1 MNVAVEHHPDYV
13 VHATSADDV
22 RATVRTAQRFGL
34 PVTVFSTGHGFA
46 RGIDGGIALSTA
58 GLTGVE
64 VDEPART
71 ARIAAGSR
79 WRDVLDVVTPLGL
92 AAVTG
97 SSPDVGAVGFLLGGG
112 IGPLAREVGFGSN
125 YLVAADLVT
134 GDGTLLHVDD
144 EHHPEILRA
153 LRGGKWGLGVVTSV
167 TVRLLNLETVTGGN
181 FFALGD
187 DAATLFRTY
196 ADWVQGAPSD
206 ITTSIALL
214 RLPPLEFLP
223 EPLRG
228 QYVANVRVASTRP
241 LAEVERAIAP
251 LRTAVPILMDSIAEI
266 PYAAIGGVHADPTD
280 PMPILDGST
289 LLHTFEP
296 RTAEAVLAVAGPQS
310 QAPLMRPR
318 SATSAGRSP
327 TGRTAPTRSRGATP
341 RSRSSRSGSPSPSS
355 SRRPSPQRSTVCSRR
370 RSPGRSDV
378 PRRTS
383 RGRSARPHRSTCGRR
398 PTRRTSRPCAASST
412 PTGGSRCPCEAPP
425 GGRRQPTTVTRPGKS
440 RGPSGRK
447 RPSDEVLEWEII
459 WRKFPSR

>member
-1 MNVAVEHHPDYV
+1 MTAHDTTQDVVLAALAQGVSGRVLLGDDPEARLSGMNVAVEHRPDYV
-13 VHATSADDV
+13 VHATSTADV
-22 RATVRTAQRFGL
+22 QATLRAAALYGL

-71 ARIAAGSR
+71 ATIAAGSR

-125 YLVAADLVT
+125 YLVGADVVT
-134 GDGTLLHVDD
+134 GTGEVLHVDD
-144 EHHPEILRA
+144 EHHPEVLRA

-167 TVRLLNLETVTGGN
+167 TVRLLNLEKVTGGS

-196 ADWVQGAPSD
+196 ADWVQTAPAD
-206 ITTSIALL
+206 LTTSIALL
-214 RLPPLEFLP
+214 RLPDMEFLP

-251 LRTAVPILMDSIAEI
+251 LRTAAPIMMDSIAEI

-280 PMPILDGST
+280 PMPFLDGST

-296 RTAEAVLAVAGPQS
+296 STAEAVLAVAGPQT
-310 QAPLMRPR
+310 QTPLMMTEIRHLGGALADGTHGPD
-318 SATSAGRSP
+318 SV
-327 TGRTAPTRSRGATP
+327 TGRDAAFALFTIGLPVPELFDEAVPAAINGLLEATQP
-341 RSRSSRSGSPSPSS
+341 WSLGRTQANFAGSIGQADPIDLWSPADQAHLATV
-355 SRRPSPQRSTVCSRR
+355 RRELDPD
-370 RSPGRSDV
+370 GRFTL
-378 PRRTS
+378 P
-383 RGRSARPHRSTCGRR
+383 
-398 PTRRTSRPCAASST
+398 
-412 PTGGSRCPCEAPP
+412 
-425 GGRRQPTTVTRPGKS
+425 
-440 RGPSGRK
+440 
-447 RPSDEVLEWEII
+447 I
-459 WRKFPSR
+459 

>member
-1 MNVAVEHHPDYV
+1 MTAHETTQDVVLAALGQSVTGRVLAGTDPDARLSGMNVAVEHHPDYV
-13 VHATSADDV
+13 VHATSPEDV
-22 RATVRTAQRFGL
+22 QATVRTAKLFGL

-71 ARIAAGSR
+71 ARIAAGTR

-112 IGPLAREVGFGSN
+112 IGPLAREVGFGSS
-125 YLVAADLVT
+125 YLVEADVVA
-134 GDGTLLHVDD
+134 GDGELIHVD
-144 EHHPEILRA
+144 EAHHPEVLRA

-196 ADWVQGAPSD
+196 ADWVATAPSD
-206 ITTSIALL
+206 ITTSVALL
-214 RLPPLEFLP
+214 RLPPLELVP

-241 LAEVERAIAP
+241 LSEVLRAIAP
-251 LRTAVPILMDSIAEI
+251 LRTTVPIVMDSIAEI
-266 PYAAIGGVHADPTD
+266 PYAQIGGVHADPTD
-280 PMPILDGST
+280 PMPFLDGST

-296 RTAEAVLAVAGPQS
+296 RTADAVLEFAGPQT
-310 QAPLMRPR
+310 QTPLMMTEIRHLGGALADGTHGPD
-318 SATSAGRSP
+318 SV
-327 TGRTAPTRSRGATP
+327 TGRDAAFALFTIGLPVPELFAEAVPAAINGLLEAARPWSLGRTQANFAGAISEAAPFDLW
-341 RSRSSRSGSPSPSS
+341 SPSDQAHLATV
-355 SRRPSPQRSTVCSRR
+355 RRELDPD
-370 RSPGRSDV
+370 GRFAL
-378 PRRTS
+378 P
-383 RGRSARPHRSTCGRR
+383 A
-398 PTRRTSRPCAASST
+398 
-412 PTGGSRCPCEAPP
+412 
-425 GGRRQPTTVTRPGKS
+425 
-440 RGPSGRK
+440 
-447 RPSDEVLEWEII
+447 
-459 WRKFPSR
+459 

>member
-1 MNVAVEHHPDYV
+1 MTAHETTQDVVLAALAQGVTGRVLAGTDPDARLSGMNVAVEHRPDYV

-22 RATVRTAQRFGL
+22 QATVRTAQRFGL

-64 VDEPART
+64 VDQPART

-112 IGPLAREVGFGSN
+112 IGPLAREVGFGSS
-125 YLVAADLVT
+125 YLVAADVVT

-153 LRGGKWGLGVVTSV
+153 LRGGKWGLGIVTSV
-167 TVRLLNLETVTGGN
+167 TVRLLNLEKVTGGN

-187 DAATLFRTY
+187 DAATLFRAY
-196 ADWVQGAPSD
+196 AEWVPSAPSD
-206 ITTSIALL
+206 VTTSIALL

-241 LAEVERAIAP
+241 LAEVESAIAP
-251 LRTAVPILMDSIAEI
+251 LRTTVPILMDTIAEI
-266 PYAAIGGVHADPTD
+266 PYAAIGGVHADPTE
-280 PMPILDGST
+280 PMPFIDGST

-296 RTAEAVLAVAGPQS
+296 QTAEAVLAVAGPQS
-310 QAPLMRPR
+310 QAPLMMTEIRHLGGALADGTHGPD
-318 SATSAGRSP
+318 SV
-327 TGRTAPTRSRGATP
+327 TGRDAAFALFTIGLPVPELFETAVPAAINGLLEATQP
-341 RSRSSRSGSPSPSS
+341 WSLGRTQANFAGSISQAAPIDLWSPADQAHLATV
-355 SRRPSPQRSTVCSRR
+355 RREIDPD
-370 RSPGRSDV
+370 GRFALPV
-378 PRRTS
+378 
-383 RGRSARPHRSTCGRR
+383 
-398 PTRRTSRPCAASST
+398 
-412 PTGGSRCPCEAPP
+412 
-425 GGRRQPTTVTRPGKS
+425 
-440 RGPSGRK
+440 
-447 RPSDEVLEWEII
+447 
-459 WRKFPSR
+459 